1 MRLVRGIVAA
11 FAVICAATQALAIDA
26 TRPDA
31 TERAGL
37 LPLRA
42 AVSAPGG
49 AVGLCGTYPWACAA
63 GTSKAAFG
71 AAQMEMVVKINRAA
85 NMAIR
90 PVADLV
96 QYHVAEKWTMPTA
109 RGGDCEDFALFKKA
123 KLIEAGVSPDRLLLA
138 TVLDRKGNSHAVLV
152 LRTDTADLV
161 LDNLRGS
168 VKRWDE
174 TGYTFLR
181 MQDPRDPQRW
191 VATMAGGILPGAS
204 S

>member
-1 MRLVRGIVAA
+1 MRLVKGIVTA
-11 FAVICAATQALAIDA
+11 FAVICAAMPALAIDA
-26 TRPDA
+26 TKPGA
-31 TERAGL
+31 Q

-49 AVGLCGTYPWACAA
+49 AAGLCGTYPWACAA

-71 AAQMEMVVKINRAA
+71 AAQMEVVVKVNRAA
-85 NMAIR
+85 NTAIR

-109 RGGDCEDFALFKKA
+109 RGGDCEDFALYKKA
-123 KLIEAGVSPDRLLLA
+123 KLMEAGVSPDRLLLA
-138 TVLDRKGNSHAVLV
+138 TVLDRKGGSHAVLV

-161 LDNLRGS
+161 LDNLRS
-168 VKRWDE
+168 AVKRWDE

>member
-1 MRLVRGIVAA
+1 MRLVKGIVAA
-11 FAVICAATQALAIDA
+11 FAVICAATPALAIDA
-26 TRPDA
+26 TRPG
-31 TERAGL
+31 TL

-49 AVGLCGTYPWACAA
+49 AVELCGTYPWACAA

-90 PVADLV
+90 PVTDLV
-96 QYHVAEKWTMPTA
+96 QYRVAEKWAMPTA
-109 RGGDCEDFALFKKA
+109 RGGDCEDFALYKKA

-191 VATMAGGILPGAS
+191 VATMAGGILPGVS